1 MLESRLSEEAA
12 HWQFIGRILML
23 TIDAQ
28 RSGVIQIQLSE
39 AFAESF
45 DLIGIDCEM
54 EGEFSVNFQVTSDSL
69 QDFNKD
75 QNF

>member
-1 MLESRLSEEAA
+1 MLESGQKGQLIPNKSLGE
-12 HWQFIGRILML
+12 ILML

-45 DLIGIDCEM
+45 DLIGIDC
-54 EGEFSVNFQVTSDSL
+54 GRRISINFQVTSDLL

-75 QNF
+75 QNV